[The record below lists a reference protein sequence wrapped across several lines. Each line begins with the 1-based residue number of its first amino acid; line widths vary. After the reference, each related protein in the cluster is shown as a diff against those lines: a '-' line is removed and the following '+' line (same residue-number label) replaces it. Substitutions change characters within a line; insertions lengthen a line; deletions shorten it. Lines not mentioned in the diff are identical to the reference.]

1 MREQIA
7 SGALVL
13 REMTHTERAKWAKQR
28 SALEA
33 KLTPAERTRR
43 DAILRERRRR
53 TDHTLARGFERTTYS
68 DVSRQPPAAQPIST
82 AIGTPIRPI
91 VRRCRKCE
99 RRAPHNE

>member
-1 MREQIA
+1 MGKTPRERAAEQRQAKLEHMREQIA

-53 TDHTLARGFERTTYS
+53 TDHTLARGFERTT
-68 DVSRQPPAAQPIST
+68 
-82 AIGTPIRPI
+82 
-91 VRRCRKCE
+91 
-99 RRAPHNE
+99 